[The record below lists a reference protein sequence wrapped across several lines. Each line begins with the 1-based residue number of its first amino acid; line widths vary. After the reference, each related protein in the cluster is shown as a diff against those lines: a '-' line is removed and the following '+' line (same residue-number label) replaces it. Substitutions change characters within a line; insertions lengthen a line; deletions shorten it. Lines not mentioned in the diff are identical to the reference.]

1 MADNDKK
8 FCITIHRSFG
18 SGGRRIGK
26 ALAGRL
32 GIEFYDRDLSRLSSE
47 YSGINERLFVQ
58 YDENVKNRLFHK
70 YSPADLN
77 AIVSPDD
84 EKFVSD
90 DNLFRLQAQVIRNLA
105 ERENCIII
113 GRCAG
118 YILSNDPHVVRVFI
132 NAPLDDCIKNVEEN
146 YGLSWQDARRLILKT
161 DENRR
166 AYYKYYT
173 GGKQWDDAFNYDL
186 SINTASIG
194 FEKAADLILDY
205 MKIRGLL

>member
-132 NAPLDDCIKNVEEN
+132 NAPLDDCIKNV
-146 YGLSWQDARRLILKT
+146 
-161 DENRR
+161 
-166 AYYKYYT
+166 
-173 GGKQWDDAFNYDL
+173 
-186 SINTASIG
+186 
-194 FEKAADLILDY
+194 
-205 MKIRGLL
+205 